1 LQPIDVNDA
10 DTSIFMALR
19 GIGSKLANR
28 IISFREKLGGFY
40 SIDQISEIY
49 NLPDSTFQKIKPFL
63 RTGTQ
68 PVKKININSADAA
81 TLRTHP
87 YIRWNLANA
96 IVQYRSQHGEYKSLD
111 ELKQIA
117 IITPEIFFRISNYL
131 MISGK

>member
-1 LQPIDVNDA
+1 MGLP
-10 DTSIFMALR
+10 

-68 PVKKININSADAA
+68 PVKKIDINSSDAA
-81 TLRTHP
+81 ALKTHP

-96 IVQYRSQHGEYKSLD
+96 IVQYRGQHGEYKSLD

-117 IITPEIFFRISNYL
+117 IITPEIFERISNYL
-131 MISGK
+131 IVSGK